1 MTGRV
6 GVVVQAFDAAE
17 AVARIREAEA
27 ADVPSAWMTSGGTA
41 ADPLTLFAAAA
52 VQTSS
57 IVLGTCIIP
66 TWPRHPVALAQQVV
80 ALESLAPGRLRLGV
94 GPSHEAG
101 MTAMFGVRWR
111 TPLTNLREYLLV
123 LRQLLHEGAVEF
135 EGEHVIALA
144 KLAQPVAT
152 PVLGSALRPKS
163 FELCGELADGAISW
177 QCPASYLLA
186 EALPALRRGAE
197 AAGRTPP
204 PLVAHVPV
212 AITTDRTAVRE
223 AAERQVGF
231 YSTVPFY
238 RAMYEQAG
246 VPQEAGGVSDALID
260 GLVVHGD
267 EDTVVERLAGLRA
280 AGVGEVIAM
289 PLVVNRERDA
299 SIQRVYRAAARA
311 HAASAAR

>member
-1 MTGRV
+1 MAGEV

-17 AVARIREAEA
+17 AVSRIGEAEA
-27 ADVPSAWMTSGGTA
+27 AGVPSAWMTSGGVG
-41 ADPLTLFAAAA
+41 ADPLTIFAAAA
-52 VQTSS
+52 TRTSN

-66 TWPRHPVALAQQVV
+66 TWPRHPVALVQQVA

-101 MTAMFGVRWR
+101 MTGMFGVRWR
-111 TPLTNLREYLLV
+111 TPLTNLREYLTV
-123 LRQLLHEGAVEF
+123 LKALLQQGEVDF
-135 EGEHVIALA
+135 EGEHVTARA
-144 KLAQPVAT
+144 KLPRPLGT
-152 PVLGSALRPKS
+152 PVLASALRPKS

-177 QCPASYLLA
+177 QCPASYLLE
-186 EALPALRRGAE
+186 EALPALRRGAA
-197 AAGRTPP
+197 AAGRAAP

-212 AITTDRTAVRE
+212 AITTDRAAVRE

-246 VPQEAGGVSDALID
+246 VPQEAGAVSDGLID

-267 EDTVVERLAGLRA
+267 EDAVVERLSGLLA
-280 AGVGEVIAM
+280 AGIGQVIAM

-311 HAASAAR
+311 HAQSAV